1 MTILPREQSVQIEV
15 IPAASEQAFIL
26 DNLFQLYAHD
36 FSEFHDVE
44 IGANGRFVYKNLPLY
59 WSEPGRHPFLICVD
73 GTLAGFALVKH
84 GSEIS
89 GAEAVW
95 DMAEFFVLRAYRKLG
110 IGTRVAHEMWNRFPG
125 AWEVRVLQANV
136 PAQQFWAHAISEFTG
151 APIKPTHVEKDGDD
165 WTVFS
170 FVSGR
175 VAQKSSP
182 QQRRAALP

>member
-1 MTILPREQSVQIEV
+1 MTDSTKPAPEV
-15 IPAASEQAFIL
+15 EVLPAAAGQAFIL

-59 WSEPGRHPFLICVD
+59 WSEPGRHPFLIWLD
-73 GTLAGFALVKH
+73 GTLAGFALVKQ

-89 GAEAVW
+89 GVESVW
-95 DMAEFFVLRAYRKLG
+95 DMAEFFVLRAYRKRG
-110 IGTRVAHEMWNRFPG
+110 IGTRVAHEVWNRFPG

-136 PAQQFWAHAISEFTG
+136 LAQQFWAGAIAEFTRES
-151 APIKPTHVEKDGDD
+151 THPVGFAKDGER

-170 FVSGR
+170 FDSNSR
-175 VAQKSSP
+175 S
-182 QQRRAALP
+182 AAS